1 MCIFSWSSKSAA
13 LKTVTL
19 SPYCFTSWLD
29 KSSTCFV
36 SQFGYTQK
44 GLHSIIKISIFN
56 PSLFFIINYKWA
68 NIEIYKKSPH
78 HPKNIFQW
86 CTIFNKN
93 MKIAES
99 FYPDL
104 ILKILIS
111 IFKSAVFSR
120 MHTAHV
126 MNQWHDQPVSL
137 NSLLRTRAGIY
148 PEQAYFWSVG
158 KTIQKQRCSIRMCF

>member
-1 MCIFSWSSKSAA
+1 
-13 LKTVTL
+13 
-19 SPYCFTSWLD
+19 
-29 KSSTCFV
+29 
-36 SQFGYTQK
+36 
-44 GLHSIIKISIFN
+44 
-56 PSLFFIINYKWA
+56 
-68 NIEIYKKSPH
+68 
-78 HPKNIFQW
+78 
-86 CTIFNKN
+86 

-148 PEQAYFWSVG
+148 PEQAYF
-158 KTIQKQRCSIRMCF
+158 